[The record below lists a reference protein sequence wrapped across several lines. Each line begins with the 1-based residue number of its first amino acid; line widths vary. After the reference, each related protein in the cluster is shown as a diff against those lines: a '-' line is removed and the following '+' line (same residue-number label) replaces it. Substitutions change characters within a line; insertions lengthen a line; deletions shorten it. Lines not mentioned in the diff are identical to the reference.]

1 MGSVDEGGTDDRRD
15 VSRYVRLLPVV
26 LLVGGFLVD
35 YLTPAEFSGT
45 AFYSVAP
52 MIAAPLMSLGGTC
65 LIGIGAIAAD
75 AGILNHFGYLN
86 GAGGVSELLSITA
99 VAAVAVFINRVLH
112 VREMRLRSAR
122 GIAAA
127 VQRAVL
133 PEPPE
138 RAGPFRIAARYE
150 AAEQDADIG
159 GDLYAVQET
168 PFGLRCVIGDVRGK
182 GMDAVEA
189 ATVVLGAFR
198 MAADEEPTLAGLAA
212 RMDRAL
218 WRESERRE
226 GLDRLEGFTTAVL
239 VEIAP
244 DGGEF
249 RLVNRGHPPPLLLHE
264 GRVHSAEP
272 SQHALPL
279 GMGLE
284 TAVAAVDTLTFPPG
298 ASLLMHTD
306 GVTEARNADGTFYD
320 PVVRLAGVRYEGPVE
335 LLQTLLDDVHR
346 HTGGPRNDDMAL
358 LAVTHDPRP

>member
-15 VSRYVRLLPVV
+15 VARYVRLLPVV

-52 MIAAPLMSLGGTC
+52 MIAAPLMSLRGTC

-75 AGILNHFGYLN
+75 AGILNHFGYIN
-86 GAGGVSELLSITA
+86 GAGGISELLSITA

-112 VREMRLRSAR
+112 VREVRLRSAR

-138 RAGPFRIAARYE
+138 RVGPFRIAARYE

-182 GMDAVEA
+182 GMEAVEA

-239 VEIAP
+239 VEIAL
-244 DGGEF
+244 DGGEL
-249 RLVNRGHPPPLLLHE
+249 RLVNRGHPPPLVLRE
-264 GRVHSAEP
+264 GGVHYAEP

-284 TAVAAVDTLTFPPG
+284 TGVAAVDALPFPPG

-320 PVVRLAGVRYEGPVE
+320 PVTRLAGVRFDGPAE
-335 LLQTLLDDVHR
+335 LLQALLDDVHL